1 MINEKRIMFVFGT
14 RPEAI
19 KMAPVIAE
27 MDKYPDV
34 LAPLIVVTGQH
45 RQMLDQVL
53 NIFDIKPNYDLGIMQ
68 QNQRLTSIVTKSLQG
83 LEEIVLREKPNMIL
97 VQGDT
102 STTFAAALSAYY
114 HKIPL
119 GHIEAGLR
127 TFDKW
132 RPFPE
137 EINRK
142 LTTSLA
148 DLHFA
153 PTKTSVANL
162 LAERVSA
169 SSIFLTGNTVI
180 DALFEVVKR
189 EFDINKLGIKL
200 SPQKKMI
207 LVTTHRRENFGQP
220 LENICSAL
228 DRLAR
233 AYPDV
238 EIVIPVHKNP
248 VVREKVCERLG
259 QIQNVIPI
267 DPLDYEPF
275 IYLMKKSYI
284 ILSDSGGVQEEAPSL
299 GKPVLVLREK
309 TERPEAVSFGTVK
322 LVGSDENLIFESVRK
337 LLEDAQAYDKMSRAV
352 NPYGDGSASSRIVKA
367 ILYYFGVIDQR
378 PEEFEIKEN
387 EKNIS

>member
-1 MINEKRIMFVFGT
+1 MINQRRVMFVFGT

-19 KMAPVIAE
+19 KMAPVIKE
-27 MDKYPDV
+27 VEKYPDV
-34 LAPLIVVTGQH
+34 LSPLIVVTGQH

-53 NIFDIKPNYDLGIMQ
+53 NIFDIKPNYDLGNMQ
-68 QNQRLTSIVTKSLQG
+68 QNQTLTSIVAKSMQG
-83 LEEIVLREKPNMIL
+83 LEEIVLREKPDMVL

-102 STTFAAALSAYY
+102 ATSFAAGLSAFY
-114 HKIPL
+114 HKVPL

-132 RPFPE
+132 RPYPE

-153 PTKTSVANL
+153 PTKTSVTNL
-162 LAERVSA
+162 LAERVLA

-189 EFDINKLGIKL
+189 EFDLNKLGIKL
-200 SPQKKMI
+200 SPEKKMI
-207 LVTTHRRENFGQP
+207 LVTTHRRENFGAP
-220 LENICSAL
+220 LENICSAI
-228 DRLAR
+228 DRLAKD
-233 AYPDV
+233 YQEV
-238 EIVIPVHKNP
+238 EIVVPVHKNP
-248 VVREKVCERLG
+248 MVRERVHKRLG
-259 QIQNVIPI
+259 QIQNVALIE
-267 DPLDYEPF
+267 PLDYEPF
-275 IYLMKKSYI
+275 VHLMKESYI

-322 LVGSDENLIFESVRK
+322 LVGSDENLIFENVRK
-337 LLEDAQAYDKMSRAV
+337 LLEERPAYDKMSRAV
-352 NPYGDGSASSRIVKA
+352 NPYGDGNASGRIVRA
-367 ILYYFGVIDQR
+367 ILYYFGIVDQR
-378 PEEFEIKEN
+378 PDEFELKEN
-387 EKNIS
+387 EKDIT